1 MRNKHKMTGQN
12 ILKLSFVV
20 ATLASC
26 SGGENDFDASGV
38 FEATEIIVSSES
50 SGKILDFGIE
60 EGSVLTEGQII
71 GNIDCENLNLQK
83 SQLEAS
89 YEAIG
94 AKRNS
99 SGPQVGILKQQLV
112 TQNKQ
117 LAAQRQQYAVL
128 AKEQKR
134 LQKLVEAEAVPVKQ
148 LDDLDGS
155 LEVLQKQI
163 EAAESQLNVTEQQI
177 VSAEQQIAIGNRAV
191 MSEEKPMQ
199 ERIAQVENMIGK
211 CQIQNP
217 QAGTVLVKYA
227 EQNEVTAPGKALYKL
242 ADMSTLKLRAYLTN
256 GQLSKVKVGQEVT
269 VMVDDG
275 EDSYKEMKGV
285 VEWISDKAEFTP
297 KTIQTKDE
305 RANLVY
311 ASKIKVENDGFLKI
325 GMYGEVKL

>member
-1 MRNKHKMTGQN
+1 MTGQH
-12 ILKLSFVV
+12 ILKLTF
-20 ATLASC
+20 LAAVIVGC

-38 FEATEIIVSSES
+38 FEAKEIIVSSES
-50 SGKILDFGIE
+50 SGKILELVIE
-60 EGSVLTEGQII
+60 EGTVLTEGQII

-83 SQLEAS
+83 AQLEAS
-89 YEAIG
+89 YDAIG

-117 LAAQRQQYAVL
+117 LAAQRQQYLVIE
-128 AKEQKR
+128 KEQKR
-134 LQKLVEAEAVPVKQ
+134 LEKLVKAEAVPVKQ
-148 LDDLDGS
+148 LDDLNGN
-155 LEVLQKQI
+155 LEVLLKQI
-163 EAAESQLNVTEQQI
+163 EAAESQLNVTKQQI
-177 VSAEQQIAIGNRAV
+177 TSAEQQIAIGNRAV

-199 ERIAQVENMIGK
+199 ERIAQMENMIGK

-227 EQNEVTAPGKALYKL
+227 EQNEMTAPGKALYKL
-242 ADMSTLKLRAYLTN
+242 ADMTELKLRAYLTN
-256 GQLSKVKVGQEVT
+256 GQLAKVKVGQEVQ
-269 VMVDDG
+269 VLIDNG
-275 EDSYKEMKGV
+275 EDGYKELKGV

-311 ASKIKVENDGFLKI
+311 ATKIKVKNDGFLKI